1 MTMKKYLKK
10 RIIPAGLSLILIIM
24 TVISIMPINVSAED
38 SLNVIEI
45 SRVNE
50 LIEFANKCKYDS
62 YSKDK
67 IVKLTADIDVSGS
80 DFKGISYFAGTFD
93 GGSHIISGFNVDYKG
108 SDFGF
113 FRYIAESG
121 FITNLNIS
129 GSINVTGSQKN
140 IGGIAGVNKG
150 VINESSFSGKVNAS
164 TATGAIAGYNHENAK
179 IVSCTSD
186 ADILAT
192 NQTGGIAGV
201 NDGLISSCT
210 SKSRVNTQELDT
222 TLDIG
227 GVDVGTLNLTQNV
240 IDRNDM
246 GGIAGESTGIISDC
260 VNYGKIGFA
269 HTGYNVGGIAGKQS
283 GKVITCSN
291 EGEIYGRKDVGGI
304 VGQAEPDIESE
315 YLNDRVDDV
324 QSSIDI
330 INSTLN
336 NMSSS
341 MNNASS
347 DVKSYTENIIDQYK
361 ELLDKLQDKLNGNN
375 DNDEKIED
383 FVDDISKDIENST
396 VADDIHG
403 VADTVDS
410 EIRTIADSIERISA
424 QIKNIGNTVTE
435 TMDVV
440 TSDDDYIEDIS
451 SADSAQNSD
460 GVIAKSVNRGAV
472 HGDINAGGIAGTM
485 NVEYD
490 VDPEYDLDITET
502 TNVRLRS
509 TVSDVVIYCINYG
522 AVNSKKD
529 CAGGIVGL
537 QELGLVYGS
546 EGYGTAKSETG
557 NYAGGI
563 AGNSASAI
571 TDSYSLCNVE
581 SEDYTGGICGKGYT
595 MQNCISIPAILGDGE
610 AKGSLAG
617 IIESDGEVSTNI
629 FVNDIYGGIDDI
641 NYSGKADSA
650 SYEAVMA
657 MENIPDG
664 FHRVT
669 LVFKAD
675 GNVIDTKNIAYNA
688 NLGVSELPSI
698 PDKDG
703 YYAQWPENIVSKP
716 ILQNTVVEAEYHVW
730 IESVA
735 GDIASQND
743 KPLFIAE
750 GKFYDDNKI
759 TLSKCDTDNL
769 SGDIEYS
776 YAWKMRGTD
785 VKDKGTKTCHFYIKN
800 TSGSSEVWYRD
811 NADSGWV
818 KADAKEHGSYMT
830 AEIPYEADFAVI
842 HKESSNMIY
851 YICGGAAACIIVLAV
866 IIIKKRKKRN
876 K

>member
-129 GSINVTGSQKN
+129 GSINVTGSQEN

-522 AVNSKKD
+522 EVNSKKD

-546 EGYGTAKSETG
+546 EGYGTVKSETG

-716 ILQNTVVEAEYHVW
+716 ILQNIVVEAEYHVW